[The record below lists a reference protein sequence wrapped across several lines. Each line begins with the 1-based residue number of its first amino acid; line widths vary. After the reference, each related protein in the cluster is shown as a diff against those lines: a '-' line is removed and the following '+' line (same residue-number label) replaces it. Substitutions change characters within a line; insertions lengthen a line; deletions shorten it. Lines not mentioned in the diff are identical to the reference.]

1 MNLFEVY
8 PIYNIALK
16 KGKGCYVYDDQGN
29 RYLDLYGGHAVISVG
44 HNHPYFNSAVSR
56 QLHQLPYYSNSVKL
70 PIQWKLANKL
80 GRASH
85 RNDYQLFLCN
95 SGAEAIENA
104 IKLASFH
111 TGRKR
116 IIAFENGFHGRTHG
130 ALAVTDNPKIR
141 AAVNTSEHVL
151 TLPFNDEAALKAAFA
166 ANKDSIAAVLIE
178 PVQGLGGIHVATSG
192 FLQLIERLCLQHG
205 ALFIADEVQS
215 GCGRTGLFFAHQHAR
230 VNPHLIAVAK
240 GMGNGFP
247 IGGVLIHGDVKPW
260 HGMLGTTF
268 GGSPLACAASI
279 AVLDIIRDEKLK
291 ERATALGK
299 RLMEGLIALPGIREV
314 RGMGLMIGAEF
325 QFPVAKL
332 RQDLLF
338 RHHILTG
345 SSKNPDVLRLLPPLT
360 LKKKY
365 ADYFLE
371 RLQTALEEL
380 KA

>member
-360 LKKKY
+360 LKKKH